1 MKRACTQAFTKV
13 NENIV
18 CEFHVS
24 LLKNNHMKL
33 RKSVIFI
40 ILLFVFGIAGCN
52 GKPSSLHIST
62 SPETAASLEFR
73 SVYKVID
80 GDTFWMKDRD
90 GQIEKIRLIGIDA
103 PEAHK
108 SKHKDVQRFG
118 RESKEF
124 LKQFL
129 KGQKVALEYDVQK
142 TDQYGRTLAYVYLK
156 DGTFLNDY
164 LIRYGYAR
172 VATFPPNVKYQK
184 QLVASQKH
192 ARQHLMGMWKDR

>member
-1 MKRACTQAFTKV
+1 
-13 NENIV
+13 
-18 CEFHVS
+18 
-24 LLKNNHMKL
+24 MKL

-40 ILLFVFGIAGCN
+40 ILLFAVGIAGCN
-52 GKPSSLHIST
+52 EKPPSLHIST
-62 SPETAASLEFR
+62 STETAAGGEFR
-73 SVYKVID
+73 NVYKVID

-90 GQIEKIRLIGIDA
+90 GRIEKIRLIGIDA

-129 KGQKVALEYDVQK
+129 KSRKVALEYDVQK
-142 TDQYGRTLAYVYLK
+142 TDQYGRTLAYVYLE

-184 QLVASQKH
+184 QLLASQKH
-192 ARQHLMGMWKDR
+192 ARRQSMGMWKDR